1 MRFLLFNVVVIAAL
15 VYLFA
20 VERDEP
26 SMAIAQ
32 LQEELR
38 QVEALA
44 LDALE
49 PVVQAAPPAPRSDV
63 ENLDTSTETLL
74 AELPLIGDPAVE
86 QRRREVL
93 DGLDHPAAAPPIA
106 AEPPII
112 GDPGVV
118 LAEGESLMSPDERVK
133 QLHALAEEM
142 ELLFVESLSE

>member
-49 PVVQAAPPAPRSDV
+49 PVVQAAPPAPPPDV
-63 ENLDTSTETLL
+63 ENLDLSTDTLL

-93 DGLDHPAAAPPIA
+93 DGLEKSLDDPDSTSTVIQVPANKLPG
-106 AEPPII
+106 AE
-112 GDPGVV
+112 
-118 LAEGESLMSPDERVK
+118 
-133 QLHALAEEM
+133 
-142 ELLFVESLSE
+142 